1 MSGLKVDFVVY
12 LGDPDEGATAVASK
26 DLLPVAAE
34 HRDQLRFPDVY
45 GAVTLSEGGKELVE
59 RKPDPIF
66 PLVTNLVRAVA
77 SVIDGESELQQLAES
92 EHGFAIEPNG
102 DEVMVGMFA
111 GDPYEPDE
119 WLLPLRG
126 LTMESFGDQVMEM
139 GRRLKGII
147 DAVDPEAMERDDYLK
162 GLIEFLEV
170 SGDALKTYKLEKQRG
185 LRV

>member
-12 LGDPDEGATAVASK
+12 LGDPDDGAEALTSK
-26 DLLPVAAE
+26 DLLAVAAQ

-45 GAVTLSEGGKELVE
+45 GAVIISEGDKELVD

-66 PLVTNLVRAVA
+66 PLVANLVRAVA

-92 EHGFAIEPNG
+92 EHGFALEPNG
-102 DEVMVGMFA
+102 DDVMIGMFA

-119 WLLPLRG
+119 WLLAPQG
-126 LTMESFGDQVMEM
+126 LTMEAFGDQVLEM

-162 GLIEFLEV
+162 GLTEFLEV

>member
-1 MSGLKVDFVVY
+1 MSGLKLDFVVY
-12 LGDPDEGATAVASK
+12 LGDPDEGAETMPSKALVA
-26 DLLPVAAE
+26 VAAE
-34 HRDQLRFPDVY
+34 HRAQLRFPDVY
-45 GAVTLSEGGKELVE
+45 GALTISDGTKDLVD

-77 SVIDGESELQQLAES
+77 SVIDGEGELQRLTES
-92 EHGFAIEPNG
+92 EAGYALEPNG
-102 DEVMVGMFA
+102 DDVMVGMFA

-119 WLLPLRG
+119 WLLNPTG
-126 LTMESFGDQVMEM
+126 MSIESFGDQVLEM

-147 DAVDPEAMERDDYLK
+147 DAVDPEAMARDDYLK
-162 GLIEFLEV
+162 ALDEFLEV